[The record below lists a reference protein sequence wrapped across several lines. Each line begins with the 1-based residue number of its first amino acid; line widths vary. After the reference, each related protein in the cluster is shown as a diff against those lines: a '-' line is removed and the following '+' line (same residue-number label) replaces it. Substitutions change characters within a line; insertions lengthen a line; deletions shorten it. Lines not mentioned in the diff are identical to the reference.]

1 VKLEAEGLSISWEG
15 LRRTDKGRVAADLT
29 ISEADVAVKYSVY
42 LRETDIL
49 LRFSS
54 SDRGYVELT
63 ARLLKLAGVTAEV
76 KREGG
81 RDVWHVYAYTDVLV
95 AAHKELRNAI
105 ANIVRKAVETS
116 WVDTGKA
123 ER

>member
-1 VKLEAEGLSISWEG
+1 MKLGAEGLNVSWEG
-15 LRRTDKGRVAADLT
+15 LRRTPSRLVAADLT
-29 ISEADVAVKYSVY
+29 ISVSGATVRYNVY

-49 LRFSS
+49 LRFNS
-54 SDRGYVELT
+54 SDRDYVEFA

-81 RDVWHVYAYTDVLV
+81 RDVWYVYAYTDVLA

-105 ANIVRKAVETS
+105 ANIVRKAV
-116 WVDTGKA
+116 
-123 ER
+123 